1 MPLGRSPLSEAI
13 PKPQPDPPLGRFLSV
28 SLALTVPLAAF
39 LRVVL
44 PTSTGGG
51 DSEFYRQLAE
61 HPLRPIEGAPNA
73 FFQFRPLV
81 PTIVWALPLP
91 TDLGFHVATMISLVA
106 GALLIASLTR
116 AVGVG
121 WLALAA
127 GPVYVLS
134 FVGFYGLLQFRMIDT
149 ATVAIWTAT
158 LLAAYAGRPVAVAVL
173 SVFGVAAKEICLL
186 LPIAYGLVRSTSRPF
201 RRAAA
206 ATVAVAV
213 PAVVV
218 FILIRLLMPY
228 TAPYGTDV
236 NQGVWSGGL
245 KLQGQWGYGRVLP
258 QVLMQNLGLL
268 WLLWPLGLVVAPPRW
283 RRLSLFVLV
292 VAPFLA
298 GGAWARTAIY
308 LWPFVLPSALLV
320 LRRGTPVA
328 AVLALAGSAWVAVLL
343 SLRNI
348 AVDAP
353 GPLATNAALVPGMLL
368 FAVAA
373 APAVLEVLGRARTAL
388 LTDRARK
395 SPRAA

>member
-1 MPLGRSPLSEAI
+1 
-13 PKPQPDPPLGRFLSV
+13 
-28 SLALTVPLAAF
+28 
-39 LRVVL
+39 
-44 PTSTGGG
+44 
-51 DSEFYRQLAE
+51 
-61 HPLRPIEGAPNA
+61 
-73 FFQFRPLV
+73 
-81 PTIVWALPLP
+81 
-91 TDLGFHVATMISLVA
+91 MISLVA

-121 WLALAA
+121 WLAFAA
-127 GPVYVLS
+127 RSVYVLS

-213 PAVVV
+213 PAVVGFV
-218 FILIRLLMPY
+218 LIRLLMPVH

-268 WLLWPLGLVVAPPRW
+268 WLLWPLGLVRCSPALAPVEPLRA
-283 RRLSLFVLV
+283 RRGSISGGGAMGAYCDLFVAV
-292 VAPFLA
+292 
-298 GGAWARTAIY
+298 RTAISVVGPSTGNAAGGG
-308 LWPFVLPSALLV
+308 LGACRKRVGRCAALPAEH
-320 LRRGTPVA
+320 RGG
-328 AVLALAGSAWVAVLL
+328 L
-343 SLRNI
+343 N
-348 AVDAP
+348 

-373 APAVLEVLGRARTAL
+373 APAVLEVLGRARDTAL
-388 LTDRARK
+388 LTYRARK